1 MENQSDAFF
10 VNGDLRQYLRRT
22 LEIVVG
28 LSVDKIPKDQLLAT
42 PDNDIV
48 DHIFARLSTDPLV
61 IYEDRME
68 TTEAETKVDV
78 SGDPRRALFNHS
90 GPFYISGY
98 QIRIVIPF
106 SGDPNL
112 WELKPSTWQF
122 VCPDG
127 KILKPQSDQAG
138 TIELKFSCPADTLDE
153 QDLSEEI
160 QRQLALIRSYVEN
173 STEDVDAH
181 NSALRISI
189 EQHIKARKERL
200 LKMAGLASRL
210 GLPVKKNPDAP
221 SIEPLRLKRNLVRP
235 LPPAPE
241 SGFEPEPGID
251 EDTYEHILSVV
262 RHELRTSE
270 TTPNT
275 YAPLCEEDLRNILL
289 AHLNGHYEGNATGE
303 TFRKNGKTDIRIE
316 DQNRAAFVAECKIW
330 RGAKEFRSAILQLLN
345 YLTWRDCKAAL
356 VIFNKN
362 NRSFRNVESSISN
375 ELPDHELYKRELPSR
390 QRQGEWRC
398 VFRSVEDDLREVIVH
413 IFAADLFH
421 QGS

>member
-1 MENQSDAFF
+1 MGNQTDAFF
-10 VNGDLRQYLRRT
+10 VDGDLRRYLRRKI
-22 LEIVVG
+22 EKGVG
-28 LSVDKIPKDQLLAT
+28 LSVDRIPKDQLLAT
-42 PDNDIV
+42 PDSDIV

-68 TTEAETKVDV
+68 TTEAESKVDV
-78 SGDPRRALFNHS
+78 SGDPRRALFNRS
-90 GPFYISGY
+90 RPFYISGY

-106 SGDPNL
+106 SGDTNL
-112 WELKPSTWQF
+112 WNLKPSTWQV
-122 VCPDG
+122 VCPRG
-127 KILKPQSDQAG
+127 KISKPHGNQAG
-138 TIELKFSCPADTLDE
+138 TVELTFNCPADALDE

-160 QRQLALIRSYVEN
+160 QRELALIRSYVEN
-173 STEDVDAH
+173 STADINEH
-181 NSALRISI
+181 NAALRISI
-189 EQHIKARKERL
+189 EQHVTARRKRL

-210 GLPVKKNPDAP
+210 GLPIKKNPDAP
-221 SIEPLRLKRNLVRP
+221 PTEPLKLTRRMVRP
-235 LPPAPE
+235 LPRAPE

-251 EDTYEHILSVV
+251 DETFEHILSVI
-262 RHELRTSE
+262 RHELRTFE

-275 YAPLCEEDLRNILL
+275 YKCMSEEDLRNILL
-289 AHLNGHYEGNATGE
+289 AHLNGHYLGDATGE

-330 RGAKEFRSAILQLLN
+330 HGAEEFRAGILQLLN

-362 NRSFRNVESSISN
+362 NRNFSKIKSSISK
-375 ELPDHELYKRELPSR
+375 ELPDHELFKREFPSQ

-398 VFRSVEDDLREVIVH
+398 VFRCAEDELREVIVH
-413 IFAADLFH
+413 IFVADLFH